1 LALDEGRP
9 TNEEDQ
15 QAGVEEDN
23 RPLTVDP
30 TPTMEPNSALRTPHS
45 AFQIVSMLGGY
56 RRRVRGTRRRRYLA
70 MSTLGIGATWLM
82 AALAYYFD
90 LQVPGA
96 LPIAIALT
104 LLLPVAAFAIEA
116 ARTPSLSDTAALI
129 DRRLDDNQRLLT
141 SVELMSKGEGLT
153 SPLTES
159 QIKTSAMILTRAE
172 PKSVYPSRTPWNL
185 ATAGLGLLLLA
196 LGLFTLKGGGFSPL
210 GVGIL
215 PHDEPV
221 EAFLAPRTPDTGLP
235 PSELTP
241 EPTPTSEP
249 KELVLGGNQQQQEG
263 EATTTPD
270 PNQPANPEEQAAAS
284 QQAESDLARLGRAL
298 DGQSVTQQASD
309 ALKQGNTDEAAQE
322 LTELGKEN
330 DQVSKAAKEGLADA
344 LEQAAQDTDANRDL
358 RKAEQ
363 EAAKALR
370 DGDYKQVDAAMQ
382 KLAEAMQQT
391 AANIVPQ
398 QELAKGFP
406 EEPTSGQQD
415 ASQQPGDQS
424 EQGDTGAGQ
433 QDGQQES
440 EAGDKSG
447 QEGPEGGGDTGQQ
460 GEGESQQDGQGG
472 GNKSESGEGDGQSGA
487 PGQGT
492 RVNGPKDPT
501 DLDVPGNP
509 FELEAQPEPGNT
521 QPQPD
526 QQQDRPGLTLDGGSG
541 GSGAAPV
548 APGDA
553 VNVPGETGSLPLDR
567 WDIIRKFFTP
577 SP

>member
-1 LALDEGRP
+1 L
-9 TNEEDQ
+9 EE
-15 QAGVEEDN
+15 
-23 RPLTVDP
+23 
-30 TPTMEPNSALRTPHS
+30 
-45 AFQIVSMLGGY
+45 
-56 RRRVRGTRRRRYLA
+56 
-70 MSTLGIGATWLM
+70 
-82 AALAYYFD
+82 
-90 LQVPGA
+90 
-96 LPIAIALT
+96 
-104 LLLPVAAFAIEA
+104 
-116 ARTPSLSDTAALI
+116 
-129 DRRLDDNQRLLT
+129 
-141 SVELMSKGEGLT
+141 
-153 SPLTES
+153 
-159 QIKTSAMILTRAE
+159 
-172 PKSVYPSRTPWNL
+172 
-185 ATAGLGLLLLA
+185 
-196 LGLFTLKGGGFSPL
+196 
-210 GVGIL
+210 
-215 PHDEPV
+215 
-221 EAFLAPRTPDTGLP
+221 APRTR
-235 PSELTP
+235 S
-241 EPTPTSEP
+241 S
-249 KELVLGGNQQQQEG
+249 KI
-263 EATTTPD
+263 AR
-270 PNQPANPEEQAAAS
+270 
-284 QQAESDLARLGRAL
+284 RLGRAL

-363 EAAKALR
+363 DAAKALR
-370 DGDYKQVDAAMQ
+370 EGDYKQVDSAMQ

-391 AANIVPQ
+391 AANIIPQ
-398 QELAKGFP
+398 QELAKSFP
-406 EEPTSGQQD
+406 EQPTSGQQD
-415 ASQQPGDQS
+415 PSQQPGDQS

-577 SP
+577 GQ